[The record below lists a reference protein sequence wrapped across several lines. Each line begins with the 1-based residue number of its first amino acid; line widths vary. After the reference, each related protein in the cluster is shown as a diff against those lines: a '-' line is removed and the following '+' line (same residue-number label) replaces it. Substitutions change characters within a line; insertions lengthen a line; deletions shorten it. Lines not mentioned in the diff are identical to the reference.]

1 MLITIQKHGGKI
13 RMRKTCP
20 ALKTTLL
27 SCIAIL
33 MTFPFFSDARA
44 TEKKVAVLPLALY
57 ADPGKDY
64 LRQGIKSML
73 ASRLSGD
80 GIQVVGDPTVAALL
94 REGEENKGVTSPERA
109 GELAEFVKADYAVF
123 GSITGTGTG
132 YSLDLSILDRTK
144 DEHEVTNVSEALTE
158 DQLIPK
164 IADVVY
170 DFRAVIAGVD
180 IRESLGGP
188 RQQEEESG
196 RGLFFTR
203 TDTPY
208 KFQPT
213 GRISVR
219 TQVMSLDA
227 ADLDGDGEIE
237 IVALGKDR
245 LMVYKRRGETLEQ
258 KDTFEAARGEEF
270 LKVSLGDIDRNGES
284 EIYLVS
290 FYGAR
295 AHYRVLVW
303 SEKFKALSD
312 RQVGHIHVA
321 RDQAGA
327 HHRLIYQDSSTLR
340 FHDGDLWLMEV
351 SSGLT
356 PLKKEKLP
364 FLRKTQIYT
373 LILCDLDRNGTPE
386 FVGLGEPRMDGTAP
400 IQSWDMDGRMNWET
414 QERVGGTNHAIDLY
428 LRGPENPPLRVAFNS
443 RLTAMDVDGDGKK
456 EILVADNELLIGHL
470 DFKHYVDGRLTAYK
484 YEGGK
489 LLEAYKSRKV
499 GYCITDLQFTGE
511 TLFIAA
517 QKPQISRLSDGASRI
532 IWFE

>member
-1 MLITIQKHGGKI
+1 MT
-13 RMRKTCP
+13 KTSL
-20 ALKTTLL
+20 ALKTTLPFFV
-27 SCIAIL
+27 AIL
-33 MTFPFFSDARA
+33 ITFSFFSDARA
-44 TEKKVAVLPLALY
+44 TEKKVAILPLALY

-73 ASRLSGD
+73 ASRLPGEGLQVIGD
-80 GIQVVGDPTVAALL
+80 QAVAALL
-94 REGEENKGVTSPERA
+94 REGEEKAGITSRERA
-109 GELAEFVKADYAVF
+109 GELAERLNADYAVF

-144 DEHEVTNVSEALTE
+144 EAVEVTNVSESVTE

-164 IADVVY
+164 ISEVVY

-203 TDTPY
+203 TDTPSR
-208 KFQPT
+208 FQPT

-258 KDTFEAARGEEF
+258 QDMFEAARGEEF
-270 LKVSLGDIDRNGES
+270 LKLSLGDMDRNGGS

-295 AHYRVLVW
+295 AQYRILVW
-303 SEKFKALSD
+303 SGKFKVLSD
-312 RQVGHIHVA
+312 RQPGHIHVA

-327 HHRLIYQDSSTLR
+327 NHRLIYQDSSTLR

-351 SSGLT
+351 SSGFALS
-356 PLKKEKLP
+356 KKEKLP

-373 LILCDLDRNGTPE
+373 LILCDLDRNGIPE

-414 QERVGGTNHAIDLY
+414 QEKVGGTNHAIDLY
-428 LRGPENPPLRVAFNS
+428 LQGPENPPTRIAFNS
-443 RLTAMDVDGDGKK
+443 RLAAMDIDGDGKK
-456 EILVADNELLIGHL
+456 EILVADNELFIGHL

-489 LLEAYKSRKV
+489 LAEAYKSRKV
-499 GYCITDLQFTGE
+499 GHCITDLQFTGN

-517 QKPQISRLSDGASRI
+517 QKPQLSKLSEGSSRI